1 MRVYSLKR
9 LACVTWGNPTQPH
22 ILPAHSWNLVKPTVL
37 TPAGWS
43 FLTCNNVTWPYH
55 HSLALHTIPPIE
67 ISAKSPKVG
76 KLHPRSPPP
85 STSATMVKP
94 SAQTPTDRSPLTSI
108 SIGIPYHHSLAERT
122 LHLYPKHPFLA
133 PATAISTENTGG
145 SSIIG
150 GISPFQAPTIYLDTF
165 LQYFPGPWVP
175 APGSYLYRS
184 KGPK

>member
-1 MRVYSLKR
+1 M
-9 LACVTWGNPTQPH
+9 TF
-22 ILPAHSWNLVKPTVL
+22 LVKPSMQTLMDGSLV
-37 TPAGWS
+37 TS
-43 FLTCNNVTWPYH
+43 INVTTPSYN
-55 HSLALHTIPPIE
+55 SLALHTIPPIE
-67 ISAKSPKVG
+67 ISTKSPKVG

>member
-1 MRVYSLKR
+1 ML
-9 LACVTWGNPTQPH
+9 Q
-22 ILPAHSWNLVKPTVL
+22 
-37 TPAGWS
+37 TPARWPS
-43 FLTCNNVTWPYH
+43 LTSNKVTWPYH

-67 ISAKSPKVG
+67 ISTKSPKVG

-133 PATAISTENTGG
+133 PAT
-145 SSIIG
+145 
-150 GISPFQAPTIYLDTF
+150 YLDTF